1 MLRSDLYE
9 VMMAC
14 TRGELSEQLVQWS
27 SNAATTVVM
36 AAPGYPAKY
45 DKGIPI
51 TGLSAAMA
59 TEGVTVYHAGTK
71 KVSADSGAGGAN
83 ADSQFVSSGGR
94 VLTVTG
100 VGANLGEAIERAYAG
115 VKAISFECEGGAMF
129 RTDIAA
135 KAKLQE
141 QVAV

>member
-45 DKGIPI
+45 DKGIPV

-71 KVSADSGAGGAN
+71 KVSADSGAN

-115 VKAISFECEGGAMF
+115 AKAISFECEGGAMF

>member
-71 KVSADSGAGGAN
+71 KVSGASGAN

-115 VKAISFECEGGAMF
+115 AKAISFECEGGAMF